1 MYFESIII
9 DTKQIIKFTSF
20 IFFMKQ
26 IPFVKGHS
34 QKKIIESMNNRYLY
48 LKYNFDMII
57 NKKVAHELIVFF
69 FDSTRNQKMII
80 TDEKM
85 HITKEA
91 YCMKKEKMRFKLPH
105 TIVVLFCLV
114 VIVTIFTFIIP
125 AGQYAQITNEA
136 GKV

>member
-1 MYFESIII
+1 
-9 DTKQIIKFTSF
+9 
-20 IFFMKQ
+20 
-26 IPFVKGHS
+26 
-34 QKKIIESMNNRYLY
+34 
-48 LKYNFDMII
+48 MII
-57 NKKVAHELIVFF
+57 SKKAAHELIVFF

-80 TDEKM
+80 TDENM

-91 YCMKKEKMRFKLPH
+91 YCMKMEKMRFKLPH

>member
-1 MYFESIII
+1 
-9 DTKQIIKFTSF
+9 
-20 IFFMKQ
+20 
-26 IPFVKGHS
+26 
-34 QKKIIESMNNRYLY
+34 MNNRYLY

-57 NKKVAHELIVFF
+57 SKKAAHELIVFF

-136 GKV
+136 GKSVIDPCCGQAFL